1 MGYEVTYI
9 YHERVD
15 GKYNTE
21 EKKELKK
28 KIGSPMDE
36 TPLEQL
42 AAAVLAQMARRDIL
56 VVDVEIKEF
65 TKRNIS
71 FKQSNDGNSIL
82 IKGKKFG
89 LDQSAA
95 LVAQGGLTESFE
107 EESEVSD
114 EAENFSQNFAQV
126 KVTMPVSIDP
136 FKPVVVPGKKPV
148 VAGGNLA
155 PEAPVN
161 KNKVMF
167 WVEYEPNDRQ
177 IVVARQ
183 KKYRLTQSK
192 RYPVHR
198 ATPNDLGGQEI
209 YISDDAGQ
217 VLKISEDYFS
227 VVGKGLVGDD
237 EVGFSEPR
245 GVGPKPRLM
254 YEGQMRAD
262 PGVPEVRAPRQIPEH
277 LKHIPI
283 DGQDVGIPDQLFAV
297 PVLRPGM
304 DP

>member
-1 MGYEVTYI
+1 MGYEVCYF

-42 AAAVLAQMARRDIL
+42 AATILAQMARRDIL

-65 TKRNIS
+65 TKRTIS

-95 LVAQGGLTESFE
+95 LVAQGGLADDVE
-107 EESEVSD
+107 EESDDSG
-114 EAENFSQNFAQV
+114 AEETFAPV
-126 KVTMPVSIDP
+126 KVAMPVSIDP
-136 FKPVVVPGKKPV
+136 FKPVVPPGKKQV
-148 VAGGNLA
+148 VVGGNLA

-177 IVVARQ
+177 VVVARQ
-183 KKYRLTQSK
+183 NKYRLTQSK

-198 ATPNDLGGQEI
+198 ATTNDLGGQTL
-209 YISDDAGQ
+209 YISDDAQ
-217 VLKISEDYFS
+217 NVLKISEDYFS

-245 GVGPKPRLM
+245 GVGPKPKLM

-283 DGQDVGIPDQLFAV
+283 EGQDVGIPDQLFAI